1 MEPEQPMTAPTPSSP
16 TDFEH
21 RLQDAER
28 QLQNLRSTVHALVW
42 FLAIVILAALIP
54 PLGAVIGLA
63 LAILVIIVPLLLFIY
78 FIIWL
83 LDRAT
88 DRRDPDG

>member
-1 MEPEQPMTAPTPSSP
+1 MTDPTPSSP
-16 TDFEH
+16 TDLER
-21 RLQDAER
+21 RLDDAER
-28 QLQNLRSTVHALVW
+28 QLHNLRSTVRALVW

-78 FIIWL
+78 VIIWL

-88 DRRDPDG
+88 DRRNPN

>member
-1 MEPEQPMTAPTPSSP
+1 MTDPTPSSP
-16 TDFEH
+16 KDLER
-21 RLQDAER
+21 RLEDAER
-28 QLQNLRSTVHALVW
+28 QLHNLRSTVRALVW

-63 LAILVIIVPLLLFIY
+63 LAVFLIIVPLLLFIY
-78 FIIWL
+78 FVMWL

-88 DRRDPDG
+88 DRRGPN